1 MKVYHASKARSVRVV
16 WLLEELGL
24 DYELETMPFDPR
36 ALKSVDYLEVNPF
49 GKVPVLVDKGTT
61 MSESV
66 AIIQYL
72 LLHYGDG
79 RLEPDRD
86 APDYGKYLQWM
97 HFGEAT
103 LMGTVSEIVVNTV
116 FLPEAERSVSAAK
129 RARKSLDHYASVLD
143 QELEGHDWLVGND
156 FTAADIVVGYALLA
170 ARMFKVGWPDELS
183 NLNAYWE
190 RIKAR
195 PAFQKA
201 AT

>member
-36 ALKSVDYLEVNPF
+36 ALKSVDYLEINPF

-66 AIIQYL
+66 AIIQYV

-79 RLEPDRD
+79 RLEPDHD
-86 APDYGKYLQWM
+86 APEYGKYLQWM

-103 LMGTVSEIVVNTV
+103 LMGTVAEIVANTV
-116 FLPEAERSVSAAK
+116 FLPEAERSASAVK
-129 RARKSLDHYASVLD
+129 RARKSLDHYAKVLD
-143 QELEGHDWLVGND
+143 QDLAGQDWLVGD
-156 FTAADIVVGYALLA
+156 HFTAADIVVGYALMA
-170 ARMFKVGWPDELS
+170 ARMFKIGWPEELE
-183 NLNAYWE
+183 NLNGYWE
-190 RIKAR
+190 RIKSR